1 MKTTT
6 KFTVL
11 HRTLHWVMALAMMI
25 LFATGFLRMT
35 WMSKSTV
42 VSVLSE
48 TAETKSLLKDQ
59 MVGIAKSIQAPMWE
73 WHKLFAHIMIIS
85 IVVRIVYMLMK
96 GIRFPRPFGAGIS
109 ATERLQGMVYVYFYA
124 FVLVQGA
131 TGIIMEKGL
140 FQSFQDT
147 AESIHKLGLYL
158 FPIFIVLHLAG
169 IVLAEHTTKKGI
181 VSNMIGGD
189 NS

>member
-1 MKTTT
+1 MKTTA

-73 WHKLFAHIMIIS
+73 WHELFAHIMIIT
-85 IVVRIVYMLMK
+85 IVVRIVYMLTK
-96 GIRFPRPFGAGIS
+96 GIRFPKPFGSGIS
-109 ATERLQGMVYVYFYA
+109 VKERLQGMVCLFLCLRPGSGSNRHHYGKGA
-124 FVLVQGA
+124 FPVVPGYRRKYSQTWLISV
-131 TGIIMEKGL
+131 
-140 FQSFQDT
+140 SD
-147 AESIHKLGLYL
+147 
-158 FPIFIVLHLAG
+158 LHRSA
-169 IVLAEHTTKKGI
+169 
-181 VSNMIGGD
+181 SCRYR
-189 NS
+189 SC